1 MAKNI
6 EQIAEGLGAEIVG
19 KVPNTGGAFGAA
31 KVAHEAAAPAKRAL
45 EVKFREAMESG
56 PATPMTPDDWGELER
71 NVRER
76 HRRADEADEPE
87 A

>member
-1 MAKNI
+1 MAENI
-6 EQIAEGLGAEIVG
+6 DKIAGSLGAETVG
-19 KVPNTGGAFGAA
+19 PASDTGGASGAA
-31 KVAHEAAAPAKRAL
+31 KVVHEAVAPAKRAL

-56 PATPMTPDDWGELER
+56 PATPMTPDDWAELER
-71 NVRER
+71 TVWER